1 MNIEL
6 INSEEM
12 DSIIPFLQMSNP
24 NIEKETLRLRV
35 NEMIGQWYQC
45 VGVFEENNLIAM
57 CGLWIIT
64 KYYIGKHIEPDNMIV
79 LPEYRSKGLGK
90 KIMQWVYE
98 YGASQGCVASELNCY
113 LPNTKEKLFW
123 INEGYE
129 VIAYH
134 YQKTLLP

>member
-24 NIEKETLRLRV
+24 SIEKETLRLRV
-35 NEMIGQWYQC
+35 SEMIGQGYQC
-45 VGVFEENNLIAM
+45 VGAFEENNLIAI

-79 LPEYRSKGLGK
+79 LPEHRSKGLGK

-113 LPNTKEKLFW
+113 LPNTKGQLFW
-123 INEGYE
+123 TNEGYE

-134 YQKTLLP
+134 YQKPLLP